1 MSITLI
7 VLLGYFLLLFLV
19 AWYFSRHQNVEEY
32 FANKRHTSLWLMT
45 FSTVA
50 TVVGAGG
57 TVGIVAEVYNTGI
70 SYGLALPAA
79 YILGMIILAWLA
91 PRIKQAGD
99 RYKAYTVVDFFGSRF
114 DSKNRILTA
123 LLQLVLLIIWIG
135 AQAVAIASLT
145 SVLTKMEYTWALALT
160 ALITVLYTTMGG
172 LKIDIITDFIQFWI
186 ILIVF
191 IVLAIAG
198 NHATGGVRNML
209 DHLPQGHLDPFAFGG
224 VGWFVGIVL
233 LSGFLF
239 LGNTAHWQRIFSA
252 RTPQVARKS
261 FLWTIP
267 FVIILSLVI
276 LWIGLQASVV
286 LHINDKNKAIF
297 AFMDHVLPAHWQGIG
312 YAAILAVI
320 MSSIDSYVV
329 GGSAIIYRLLGR
341 KNDSNMLLARIITV
355 GFGLVG
361 FLIAYLIPDIVR
373 LSLLITYLALIF
385 VPAIFAGLLSEK
397 TSANAAFYSILIPTI
412 VLFALFWKM
421 PKSIFLITT
430 LLSILIVTLWDKITN
445 KK

>member
-1 MSITLI
+1 MAITMWI
-7 VLLGYFLLLFLV
+7 LLGYFVLLFAV
-19 AWYFSRHQNVEEY
+19 AWYFSRHQDIEGY
-32 FANKRHTSLWLMT
+32 FANKRQTSLWLMT

-57 TVGIVAEVYNTGI
+57 TVGIVAEVYHSGI

-79 YILGMIILAWLA
+79 YVFGMLILAWLA

-99 RYKAYTVVDFFGSRF
+99 KYKAYTVVDFFGSRF
-114 DSKNRILTA
+114 DEKNRILTA
-123 LLQLVLLIIWIG
+123 VLQLILLIIWIG

-145 SVLTKMEYTWALALT
+145 SVLTKIEYTWSLVLT
-160 ALITVLYTTMGG
+160 ALITILYTGMGG

-191 IVLAIAG
+191 TVLALMG
-198 NHATGGVRNML
+198 NHATGGISAMFS
-209 DHLPQGHLDPFAFGG
+209 HLPKGHVDPFAFGG

-252 RTPQVARKS
+252 ESAQVARSS

-267 FVIILSLVI
+267 FVIIISLII
-276 LWIGLQASVV
+276 LWIGLESSVT
-286 LHINDKNKAIF
+286 LHITDKNKAIF
-297 AFMDHVLPAHWQGIG
+297 AFMDRVLPSGWQGVG
-312 YAAILAVI
+312 YAAVLAVI

-329 GGSAIIYRLLGR
+329 GGSAIIYKLLKTDQVR
-341 KNDSNMLLARIITV
+341 SMRRARVITV
-355 GFGLVG
+355 IFGLLG

-385 VPAIFAGLLSEK
+385 VPAIFAGLFSK
-397 TSANAAFYSILIPTI
+397 KVSSNAAFYSVLVPTI
-412 VLFALFWKM
+412 LLFALFWEM
-421 PKSIFLITT
+421 PKSVFLITT
-430 LLSILIVTLWDKITN
+430 LLSVLIVLFYDKVV
-445 KK
+445 K